1 MKALKVTDL
10 TKKDLSSGNAII
22 KAKPGNMYC
31 PCLGTRHPVV
41 TNCISCGYLICEKV
55 MAMSQQKVTSIPLQP
70 MESLQDHNLAVISM
84 VARKLCACPFCGA
97 DCYSVPSSKEL
108 EPYEVHPQ
116 TLAAYANNERLLT
129 FDQEHTKRTVVR
141 DAQGDYYA
149 NTTWLNEEEKKEME
163 DKENKRI
170 AKRTKEKE
178 RKYTIRFDIAGRKIV
193 EAVDSEEEEEEEGD
207 GEGET
212 QYEGKEKGHPDE
224 HVIQYD
230 NDELQLAH
238 SQAGE
243 VYRFIKQR

>member
-10 TKKDLSSGNAII
+10 TTKKDVLSGNATIRKG
-22 KAKPGNMYC
+22 KAGNLYC

-55 MAMSQQKVTSIPLQP
+55 LAISQQNITSIPLQP
-70 MESLQDHNLAVISM
+70 MERLQDDHNLAVISM

-108 EPYEVHPQ
+108 EPYELDPQ

-149 NTTWLNEEEKKEME
+149 NTTWLDEDEKKEME
-163 DKENKRI
+163 AKEQKRM

-193 EAVDSEEEEEEEGD
+193 EAVDSDEDE
-207 GEGET
+207 EGET
-212 QYEGKEKGHPDE
+212 HEGKGKGRQDDDE
-224 HVIQYD
+224 VVIQYD
-230 NDELQLAH
+230 NDELQQAR